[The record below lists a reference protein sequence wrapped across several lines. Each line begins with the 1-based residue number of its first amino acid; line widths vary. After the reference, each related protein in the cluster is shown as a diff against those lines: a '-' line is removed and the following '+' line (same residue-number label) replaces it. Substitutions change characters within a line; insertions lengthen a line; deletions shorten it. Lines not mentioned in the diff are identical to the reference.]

1 MKHKGFTLVEIA
13 LFLAVTGALF
23 VGIIAGT
30 QNSIRLQRYN
40 DSVQSFANFWRD
52 IYASVSNTQNL
63 GDGRS
68 DQAVYGKLVVFGEA
82 CNFDGG
88 SANFSSCMGKPTST
102 GGQTIFTYD
111 VIGNIPRPGGSI
123 ENNTLE
129 ALASQ
134 EANVLVVKEN
144 GSSGIDV
151 YPSGFID
158 SYTPTWG
165 ATIEKPSIQ
174 YANDKWPFTGSILV
188 VKHPRST
195 AIGTYVSSKI
205 IEVNRVMAEKSD
217 AAKTILK
224 DVLELAGT
232 DPSAF
237 ELKEVD
243 FCINSDDIGQ
253 ARFRRQDVR
262 LVKNANN
269 VSGVEILSAE
279 SSNNPCTNSET
290 GV

>member
-82 CNFDGG
+82 CNFDGD
-88 SANFSSCMGKPTST
+88 SANFSSCGTKPAST
-102 GGQTIFTYD
+102 GGQTVFTYD
-111 VIGNIPRPGGSI
+111 VIGGVAKPGTNVG
-123 ENNTLE
+123 NNTLE
-129 ALASQ
+129 ALAELQ
-134 EANVLVVKEN
+134 TNILVVERN
-144 GSSGIDV
+144 GSEVEV

-195 AIGTYVSSKI
+195 TIGTYFSSKI
-205 IEVNRVMAEKSD
+205 IEVNHAMTENPNAAE
-217 AAKTILK
+217 TILK

-232 DPSAF
+232 DPSVF
-237 ELKEVD
+237 EPKEVD

-269 VSGVEILSAE
+269 VSGVEILSAD
-279 SSNNPCTNSET
+279 SPNNPCTNSEAGT
-290 GV
+290 

>member
-68 DQAVYGKLVVFGEA
+68 DQAIYGKLVVFGEA

-88 SANFSSCMGKPTST
+88 SANFSSCGTKPAST

-111 VIGNIPRPGGSI
+111 VIGGIAKPGTNVS
-123 ENNTLE
+123 NNTLE
-129 ALASQ
+129 ALAELQ
-134 EANVLVVKEN
+134 TNILVVERN
-144 GSSGIDV
+144 GSEVEV

-195 AIGTYVSSKI
+195 TIGTYFSSKI
-205 IEVNRVMAEKSD
+205 IEVNHAMTENPNAAE
-217 AAKTILK
+217 TILK

-237 ELKEVD
+237 EPKEVD

-253 ARFRRQDVR
+253 ARFRRQDIR

-269 VSGVEILSAE
+269 VSGVEILSAD
-279 SSNNPCTNSET
+279 SPNNPCTNSEAGT
-290 GV
+290 